1 MPGFDPGPGSHNK
14 HRVNRTQLARDEAE
28 VEMRLAE
35 LRATMADERNRRAA
49 IMNRNGPAGASAGAI
64 WSSGAS
70 GRLRGY
76 APGTIKRG
84 DAQKVKNKTAAA
96 AAAAAASS
104 TTTTTATSK
113 QTTSSWFESDEN
125 DMLAL
130 PMTGDAVKQQ
140 QQHTNQRPS
149 NAQLDALF
157 GPSRRL
163 NELAGQTNEEEEETS
178 LLDGAYDEREAA
190 NSFQE
195 ALREWRSGGGT
206 STPAAASPA
215 PEPEIFLATSAT
227 DSGTQSAPPPPPTRP
242 GSAQRQSYFM
252 RMRMREESKLVG
264 ELAAMKVN
272 KS

>member
-1 MPGFDPGPGSHNK
+1 MLCACGRQRE
-14 HRVNRTQLARDEAE
+14 HR
-28 VEMRLAE
+28 
-35 LRATMADERNRRAA
+35 
-49 IMNRNGPAGASAGAI
+49 
-64 WSSGAS
+64 
-70 GRLRGY
+70 
-76 APGTIKRG
+76 
-84 DAQKVKNKTAAA
+84 
-96 AAAAAASS
+96 S
-104 TTTTTATSK
+104 TKACV
-113 QTTSSWFESDEN
+113 
-125 DMLAL
+125 
-130 PMTGDAVKQQ
+130 G
-140 QQHTNQRPS
+140 
-149 NAQLDALF
+149 
-157 GPSRRL
+157 RRL

-215 PEPEIFLATSAT
+215 PEPEIFIATSAT